1 MICKPFQPGCACLT
15 RAATPAVIGVAIEV
29 PDSTSPPV
37 PVPMPAEVTLT
48 PGAITSGLGAESGL
62 RGPPEEKEAVVL

>member
-1 MICKPFQPGCACLT
+1 MT
-15 RAATPAVIGVAIEV
+15 NAARPAVIGVAIDV
-29 PDSTSPPV
+29 PDATNPPV